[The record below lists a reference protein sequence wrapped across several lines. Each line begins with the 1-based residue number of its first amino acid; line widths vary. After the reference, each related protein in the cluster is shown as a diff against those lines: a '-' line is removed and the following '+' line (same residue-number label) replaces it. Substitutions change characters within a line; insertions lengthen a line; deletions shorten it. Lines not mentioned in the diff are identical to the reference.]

1 MNLAQPSAD
10 PIAVGGLIVGV
21 VSAIAAIVGAV
32 AAIYAAR
39 YAKASPT
46 KEDLERVE
54 RNTAD
59 SAKHIDAVRGH
70 LAEQE
75 KRGLLLD
82 KAARVSISG
91 AASGYATEPLALKF
105 VLKDNSVKLLRIDLI
120 NRIGSPL
127 GTFDCVPAEP
137 LTFSTTIEPRTAG
150 KWFNEGEMGSNLTVR
165 LLRIR
170 AYLEIDCSATSK
182 EFSLT
187 MSQSSQPNPPG
198 SANWV
203 QFLTVNGGC

>member
-1 MNLAQPSAD
+1 VDQIQSVID
-10 PIAVGGLIVGV
+10 PIAVGGLIVGAIG
-21 VSAIAAIVGAV
+21 AIAAVIGAI

-54 RNTAD
+54 QNTAD

-82 KAARVSISG
+82 KAARVSIS
-91 AASGYATEPLALKF
+91 ATASGYGTDPL
-105 VLKDNSVKLLRIDLI
+105 VLKLILKDIAVKLRSIDLI

-127 GTFDCVPAEP
+127 GSYDCTQIET
-137 LTFSTTIEPRTAG
+137 LIFSTAIDPIMAG
-150 KWFNEGEMGSNLTVR
+150 KWFNEGEINNDQRFR

-170 AYLEIDCSATSK
+170 ALLEIEGSTTSK
-182 EFSLT
+182 EFSVT
-187 MSQSSQPNPPG
+187 MSQTYQSVLPG
-198 SANWV
+198 SNKSGY
-203 QFLTVNGGC
+203 FFNLTGGC